1 MNTQETSRITNRHI
15 AQLLDDLEA
24 LCRDMPSLAKVAVK
38 RQMRFLSSDI
48 EQATRDNAGKNTWNA
63 DSSNFGDEQ

>member
-48 EQATRDNAGKNTWNA
+48 QQATQDNAGHNTWNA
-63 DSSNFGDEQ
+63 ATSDSGDEQ